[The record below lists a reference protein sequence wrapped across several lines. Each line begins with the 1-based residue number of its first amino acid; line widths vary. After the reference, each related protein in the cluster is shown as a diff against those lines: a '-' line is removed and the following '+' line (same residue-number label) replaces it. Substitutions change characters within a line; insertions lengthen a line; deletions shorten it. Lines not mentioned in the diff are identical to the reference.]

1 MVYKFLS
8 VNIVSIKELILLQRC
23 CLRNLN
29 QVTAQTHTDGVYPEE
44 IDGLRQNYEKPWDE
58 VSKVLR
64 QLSKLVGK

>member
-8 VNIVSIKELILLQRC
+8 VNIVFIKESILLQRC
-23 CLRNLN
+23 CLSNLN
-29 QVTAQTHTDGVYPEE
+29 QFTAQTHTYGVYPEE

-64 QLSKLVGK
+64 